1 MGWAWANAWLKM
13 TGQEE
18 RRLVHALKYGG
29 DPRLGRLLGRTM
41 ALELR
46 QDRGLERLS
55 HWAVVPIPLHRRR
68 QRKRGYNQS
77 LCLAEGWNEITAMPV
92 LQVLR
97 RIRAGRSL
105 TGYDRRKRIM
115 GEAPRFL
122 WSTSNG
128 DIPLNVE
135 GLILMDDVITTG
147 STLEEAHQALR
158 AQWPG
163 PIGFAAMVDAAV

>member
-1 MGWAWANAWLKM
+1 M

-41 ALELR
+41 ALELH

-147 STLEEAHQALR
+147 STLEEAHLVLR
-158 AQWPG
+158 TQWRG
-163 PIGFAAMVDAAV
+163 PIGFVVMADAAV

>member
-1 MGWAWANAWLKM
+1 MQWAWGEAWLKM

-18 RRLVHALKYGG
+18 RHLVHGLKYGG
-29 DPRLGRLLGRTM
+29 DPHLGRLLGRTM
-41 ALELR
+41 AHEL
-46 QDRGLERLS
+46 DAHRGLESLV

-77 LCLAEGWNEITAMPV
+77 MCLAEGWNGFLGMPV

-97 RIRAGRSL
+97 RVRAGRSL

-115 GEAPRFL
+115 GEVSRFQ
-122 WSTSNG
+122 WSASPG
-128 DIPLNVE
+128 DIPLHIE

-147 STLEEAHQALR
+147 STLEEAHLVLR
-158 AQWPG
+158 TQWHG
-163 PIGFAAMVDAAV
+163 PIGFVVMADAAV